1 MDTSLE
7 QLARQAQQGNRQAL
21 EQLVDQIQDKVY
33 GLALRILWHP
43 EDARDA
49 TQDILIRIITH
60 LGSFRGESRFT
71 TWVYRV
77 AANYLS
83 DMRKSRLEEQHYT
96 FIRFGAE
103 LDQHLSDAP
112 RSNGLPVHD
121 ALLLEEI
128 KIGCTLGLLLCL
140 DRAQRLAYIL
150 GEILEIES
158 REAAEILGITPL
170 AFRQR
175 LSRARVEIITFM
187 KQKCGLVNPAV
198 PCRCRRR
205 VNYAIQSG
213 RLKPQQLLFARD
225 AERAAHFPEVLS
237 EIRKLE
243 EVRRSAALY
252 RAQPHG
258 ACPESFVKLVRE
270 LISAKKL

>member
-7 QLARQAQQGNRQAL
+7 QLARQAQEGNSQAL
-21 EQLVDQIQDKVY
+21 EQLVEQIEGKVY
-33 GLALRILWHP
+33 GLALRMLWHP

-49 TQDILIRIITH
+49 TQEILIRVITH
-60 LGSFRGESRFT
+60 LGSFRGESRLM

-83 DMRKSRLEEQHYT
+83 DRRKSRLEEQHYT
-96 FIRFGAE
+96 FERFGTE
-103 LDQHLSDAP
+103 LDQHLADRPTLKDSADE
-112 RSNGLPVHD
+112 

-128 KIGCTLGLLLCL
+128 KLGCTLGLLLCL

-158 REAAEILGITPL
+158 PEAAEILSITPL

-175 LSRARVEIITFM
+175 LSRARAQIITFM

-205 VNYAIQSG
+205 VNHALQSG
-213 RLKPQQLLFARD
+213 RLNPQQLLFASD

-243 EVRRSAALY
+243 DVRRSAALY
-252 RAQPHG
+252 RAQSLDAPS
-258 ACPESFVKLVRE
+258 ESFVRLVRG
-270 LISAKKL
+270 LISDRQL